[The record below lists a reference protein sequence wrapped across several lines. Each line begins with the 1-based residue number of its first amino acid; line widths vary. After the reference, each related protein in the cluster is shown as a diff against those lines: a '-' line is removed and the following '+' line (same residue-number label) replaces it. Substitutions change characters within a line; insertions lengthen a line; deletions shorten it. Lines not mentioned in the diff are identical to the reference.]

1 MKNLYFKKNDYYLVP
16 GSTCNEIHAVLHD
29 MKKLA
34 EVYLSDIE
42 DLDED
47 SERFEEAMIIFEF
60 VINKFLKVNEFDSI
74 QLGGVKSSVT
84 FNELLKS
91 TGLKRAGGR

>member
-34 EVYLSDIE
+34 ELYL
-42 DLDED
+42 
-47 SERFEEAMIIFEF
+47 
-60 VINKFLKVNEFDSI
+60 
-74 QLGGVKSSVT
+74 SSVT

-91 TGLKRAGGR
+91 TGLKRAGSR

>member
-1 MKNLYFKKNDYYLVP
+1 MKNLYFKKNNYYIVP
-16 GSTCNEIHAVLHD
+16 GQTCNEIHQVLTD
-29 MKKLA
+29 IKRLA
-34 EVYLSDIE
+34 EIYLSDIE

-60 VINKFLKVNEFDSI
+60 VIDKFLRINELDSLE
-74 QLGGVKSSVT
+74 LGGMKSSVT

-91 TGLKRAGGR
+91 AGLKRAGSR

>member
-1 MKNLYFKKNDYYLVP
+1 MKNLYFKKNNYYLVP
-16 GSTCNEIHAVLHD
+16 GQTCNEIHTVLSD
-29 MKKLA
+29 IKQLA

-42 DLDED
+42 GLDED

-60 VINKFLKVNEFDSI
+60 VIDKFLKINELDSLE
-74 QLGGVKSSVT
+74 LGGVKSSLT

-91 TGLKRAGGR
+91 TGLKRAGSR

>member
-1 MKNLYFKKNDYYLVP
+1 MKNLHFKKNNYYIVP
-16 GSTCNEIHAVLHD
+16 GSTCNEIHAVLSD

-60 VINKFLKVNEFDSI
+60 VINKFLKVNEFDSL

>member
-1 MKNLYFKKNDYYLVP
+1 M
-16 GSTCNEIHAVLHD
+16 
-29 MKKLA
+29 
-34 EVYLSDIE
+34 SDIE

-60 VINKFLKVNEFDSI
+60 VIDKFLRINELDSLE
-74 QLGGVKSSVT
+74 LGGMKSSVT

-91 TGLKRAGGR
+91 AGLKRAGSR

>member
-1 MKNLYFKKNDYYLVP
+1 MKNLYFKKNNYYLVP
-16 GSTCNEIHAVLHD
+16 GHTCNEIHQVLTD
-29 MKKLA
+29 IKRLA

-60 VINKFLKVNEFDSI
+60 VIDKFLRINELDSLE
-74 QLGGVKSSVT
+74 LGGMKSSVT

-91 TGLKRAGGR
+91 AGLKRAGSR